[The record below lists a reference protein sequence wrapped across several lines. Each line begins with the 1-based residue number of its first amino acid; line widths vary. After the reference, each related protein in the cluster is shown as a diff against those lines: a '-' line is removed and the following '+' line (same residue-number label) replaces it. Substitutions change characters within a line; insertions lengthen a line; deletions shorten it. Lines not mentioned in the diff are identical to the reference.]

1 MVTCENL
8 EETLKQVRDQQSFLH
23 NLLAGHLHW
32 PIDPDITDLGEIAF
46 EWSEDELK
54 ARGLSKHL
62 VDGKVLQLQPLVGKQ
77 VWGIFLL
84 EFKRPDVFVKERG
97 TTRILREVLRGLVSY
112 RGKPSGLKSWGRDQL
127 LFICT
132 HDYQHFRFAY
142 FKQPTNKQGIP
153 PIATF
158 GWGPDIPARTVC
170 EFNLPALK
178 WPDEVA
184 NEAKWVQSWAGAFN
198 IEKVTK
204 RFYDDYE
211 EVFRFAEEKL
221 EKELKDDE
229 ERRKFTQMLFNR
241 LMFLRFIERKGWLTF
256 SGQNDYL
263 KALYD
268 AGPMKGKSFYQSRI
282 RPLFFEALAT
292 EDKKD
297 ADKVGEVPFLNGG
310 LFEEQQLDAKVK
322 DIPDAVFKPILGE
335 GGLFYSYNFTVEE
348 STPLN
353 INVAVDPEMLG
364 KVFEKLVTGRH
375 EKGSYYT
382 PRTIVSFMCKEALK
396 GYLGGYEPLI
406 DHHDA
411 SNILVPEARQL
422 LQKLSEIRVV
432 DPACGSGA
440 YLLGMLQEMH
450 TLYQLLDTRAQEA
463 TPRDDYDRKLSI
475 IENNLYGVDIDDFAT
490 NIARLR
496 LWLSLAVDHKGK
508 TPEPLPNLDLKIETE
523 DSLAGPNP
531 QADPQGDL
539 FQQQEVLAFAKLK
552 ASYGKHPTK
561 AKKKALADEIR
572 KKKAEIA
579 KWKRAHQTVTG
590 FDWGVEFAE
599 VFVPKDA
606 EATIDGEI
614 ALGDKL
620 AAEAQPGGF
629 DIVLANPPYGIKCPD
644 ALRIDFFPRAKDK
657 QGKLDE
663 QQSKDS
669 YGLFMARALQL
680 LRPGGHFTYIVSDT
694 WRTIRSHRPLRK
706 LLLEKTRVLHL
717 IDLPAWIFDAT
728 VTTCII
734 TAKKQPTYDKSTL
747 IAADLRNL
755 PSDHWPT
762 LEANLRAIS
771 GHGVDVQTTEY
782 ARYTYSQKLISSHDN
797 LSFFIGSP
805 QLYGLMSDKRFAKL
819 GDIADVKVGLQT
831 GDNKYYLRKRAEAR
845 GSYEIIDDA
854 KLLTTAEIA
863 ILSEDEKM
871 NGVDP
876 KKYGGRHF
884 VPYDK
889 GGESDADEGWLP
901 NYYVPTQYFIDWS
914 RKAVKRLRNA
924 TSADIKRS
932 QDREDEIENGDES
945 GIASRFQNSEYY
957 FREGT
962 TFSRTGYYAPTYRF
976 NSSSVFDTEGS
987 QLFCDSIAAKIL
999 LAALASSLSK
1009 YISKVY
1015 IDHTVHYQIEDLKEI
1030 PIPASFTETDTLA
1043 ELVDRIIEGQKAD
1056 RAYKYSIAEQP
1067 LIDAQIA
1074 SQYGLGGADLREI
1087 ELWYCRRYP
1096 KLAQAQG
1103 FINEVKQKYADHL
1116 ARCERIMS
1124 QPPEYWKSNPIL
1136 TLIAQGEGPK
1146 LEFKETLEHDV
1157 RTGQKNQEVIKSTL
1171 KTIAAFLNTDGGTLL
1186 IGVTDGGEIKGLERD
1201 FKLCNK
1207 HDQDGFEQKLRNLID
1222 SRFEPKPHGKIETH
1236 FDQLPEGIV
1245 CRVVVHP
1252 TNNIIHFDG
1261 DIYIRDGNTTRKLD
1275 GPARTK
1281 WIAERTKRTNG
1292 GGANRS

>member
-1 MVTCENL
+1 MATYNNIED
-8 EETLKQVRDQQSFLH
+8 TLKQVRDQKSFLQT
-23 NLLAGHLHW
+23 LLHDHLHW

-54 ARGLSKHL
+54 THGLSKHL
-62 VDGKVLQLQPLVGKQ
+62 VDGKILQLQPLVGKQ

-97 TTRILREVLRGLVSY
+97 TTRILREVLRGLVGY
-112 RGKPSGLKSWGRDQL
+112 RGKSSGLKSWGRDQL

-132 HDYQHFRFAY
+132 HNYQHFRFVY

-184 NEAKWVQSWAGAFN
+184 NETKWVQSWAGAFN

-204 RFYDDYE
+204 RFYEEYE
-211 EVFRFAEEKL
+211 EVFSFVEEKL
-221 EKELKDDE
+221 KKELKDDE

-256 SGQNDYL
+256 NGQNDYL
-263 KALYD
+263 KALY
-268 AGPMKGKSFYQSRI
+268 AASPIKGKSFYQSRI

-292 EDKKD
+292 EDKKN
-297 ADKVGEVPFLNGG
+297 ADVVGNVPFLNGG
-310 LFEEQQLDAKVK
+310 LFEEQPLDAKVK
-322 DIPDAVFKPILGE
+322 DIPDVVFKPILGE

-396 GYLGGYEPLI
+396 GYLGGYESLI

-411 SNILVPEARQL
+411 SKISVPEAKQL
-422 LQKLSEIRVV
+422 LQKLSEIKVV

-450 TLYQLLDTRAQEA
+450 TLYQLLDTRAQQA

-531 QADPQGDL
+531 QVDPQGDL
-539 FQQQEVLAFAKLK
+539 FQQQQVIEFAKLK
-552 ASYGKHPTK
+552 ATYGKHPTV

-579 KWKRAHQTVTG
+579 KWKRAHMTVKG

-599 VFVPKDA
+599 VFVPK
-606 EATIDGEI
+606 EPESTIDGEI
-614 ALGDKL
+614 PLGDKL
-620 AAEAQPGGF
+620 AAETQPGGF
-629 DIVLANPPYGIKCPD
+629 DIVLANPPYGIKCEDP
-644 ALRIDFFPRAKDK
+644 LRFNFFPRNKDK

-663 QQSKDS
+663 PQSKDS

-694 WRTIRSHRPLRK
+694 WRTIRSHRSLRK
-706 LLLEKTRVLHL
+706 RLLEQTRVLHV
-717 IDLPAWIFDAT
+717 IDLPSWVFDAT
-728 VTTCII
+728 VNTCII
-734 TAKKQPTYDKSTL
+734 TAERQQPSDKHTL
-747 IAADLRNL
+747 IAVDLRNL
-755 PSDHWPT
+755 PIDQWAT
-762 LEANLRAIS
+762 LEANLRNIA

-782 ARYTYSQKLISSHDN
+782 AKYTYEQKLIGTYDN

-805 QLYGLMSDKRFAKL
+805 KLYELMSDKRFVKL
-819 GDIADVKVGLQT
+819 GTVAEVRAGLQT
-831 GDNKYYLRKRAEAR
+831 GDNKYYLRKRPEAR
-845 GSYEIIDDA
+845 GSYEIIDDS
-854 KLLTTAEIA
+854 KLLTPGEIA
-863 ILSEDEKM
+863 ELSDGEKL

-876 KKYGGRHF
+876 KRYGGRHF
-884 VPYDK
+884 VPHDK
-889 GGESDADEGWLP
+889 GGESDAEEGWLP

-914 RKAVKRLRNA
+914 KKAVERLRTA
-924 TSADIKRS
+924 TIGEVKRRQDKSKDI
-932 QDREDEIENGDES
+932 QEGDEDK
-945 GIASRFQNSEYY
+945 IAAVIRNQLYY
-957 FREGT
+957 FREGIT
-962 TFSRTGYYAPTYRF
+962 ASRVGIYSPTFRF
-976 NSSSVFDTEGS
+976 AAIGPFDSGCS
-987 QLFCDSIAAKIL
+987 NLYFDSIDVDLALSIL
-999 LAALASSLSK
+999 CASLMRYFFIVSLN
-1009 YISKVY
+1009 
-1015 IDHTVHYQIEDLKEI
+1015 HTVNSQGDDLKEL
-1030 PIPASFTETDTLA
+1030 PFPVQPDDNSKLVLQRLVLA
-1043 ELVDRIIEGQKAD
+1043 IVNAQ
-1056 RAYKYSIAEQP
+1056 Q
-1067 LIDAQIA
+1067 IDARYPFWKYEQKRID
-1074 SQYGLGGADLREI
+1074 STTYIIYGLTEADIREV

-1096 KLAQAQG
+1096 KLAEAQG
-1103 FINEVKQKYADHL
+1103 FLDEVIQKYADHL

-1124 QPPEYWKSNPIL
+1124 YPPEYWKSNPIL

-1146 LEFKETLEHDV
+1146 LEFKETLEADAT
-1157 RTGQKNQEVIKSTL
+1157 TGQILPSLIKEAL
-1171 KTIAAFLNTDGGTLL
+1171 KTVGAFANHTGGKLL
-1186 IGVTDGGEIKGLERD
+1186 IGVSDAGEIKGLDKDYRLLS
-1201 FKLCNK
+1201 KRQNK
-1207 HDQDGFEQKLRNLID
+1207 DGFEQKLRSLLTDRLDPSPLGQIGIAFHEM
-1222 SRFEPKPHGKIETH
+1222 SEGMVCEVTVPKC
-1236 FDQLPEGIV
+1236 DQV
-1245 CRVVVHP
+1245 
-1252 TNNIIHFDG
+1252 IHVDRTEV
-1261 DIYIRDGNTTRKLD
+1261 YLRDGNRSVRLEGRRLAD
-1275 GPARTK
+1275 
-1281 WIAERTKRTNG
+1281 WISNRERRV
-1292 GGANRS
+1292 